1 MEDKFR
7 TKEQLLNQ
15 LAELGQRN
23 TELER
28 SLTDL
33 RQAEEH
39 IRYLATL
46 PDLNPNPVIEVN
58 SSGKITFFNRAAEKA
73 LEELGMDKG
82 DIKAILP
89 KDLTTVLRDLST
101 KSKPTLSREVIIK
114 DRVFSETICFTPLY
128 NAAFIYVT
136 DITELRRSEKQTTK
150 LSSLKEQL
158 LGTIRLGEKLK
169 LITDG
174 IVEIFGAD
182 FARIWMTKDGDLCEK
197 GCPHA
202 TATEGQEVCRDQTRC
217 LHLIASSGRYN
228 RTDGTHHRVPLG
240 CYKIG
245 RVASGQDSY
254 FVTNDVTGDPR
265 VHDHEWAK
273 NLGLM
278 SFAGYRLLSAEGKP
292 IGVLALFS
300 KKPILAPEETLL
312 EDLANSASHVILAW
326 TAQEKLRESE
336 EKYRAIVETFS
347 GMIYTCSEDYRIE
360 FMNEAF
366 IKRTGYDAT
375 GESCYKVLHGLDSVC
390 PWCPNDRVFKGKT
403 VRFEVLS
410 PLDNRWY
417 YIVNTP
423 IYHADGAKSKHSMI
437 LDITER
443 KQAEAKIRD
452 LNQELAQRVKE
463 LKVTNEGLRTFSYS
477 LSHDLRTPLVA
488 IKGFSRRLLEKYA
501 PHLDEKGQHYLKAI
515 NGSSIKMEKLIG
527 DLLVFFGSGTKTIK
541 RSTVKM
547 DDTVQEIVH
556 QLRGLHPDRTI
567 QLNIKTLPDAKGD
580 GTMIGY
586 VLTNLLHNAVKFSR
600 SRDITVIEVAG
611 WIEKERNVYYVK
623 DNGIGFPMEQAD
635 KIFEAFKRLHTAE
648 EIEGTG
654 LGLAIVKRIIH
665 RHGGNV
671 WAKARVDKG
680 ATFYFSVPR

>member
-1 MEDKFR
+1 M
-7 TKEQLLNQ
+7 TKEQLLNE
-15 LAELGQRN
+15 LARLRQRITELGKSL
-23 TELER
+23 TELK
-28 SLTDL
+28 
-33 RQAEEH
+33 QAEEH
-39 IRYLATL
+39 IRYLAAF
-46 PDLNPNPVIEVN
+46 PDLNPNPVIEVD
-58 SSGKITFFNRAAEKA
+58 SSGEIIFFNQATEKT
-73 LEELGMDKG
+73 LEDLGMGKG

-89 KDLTTVLRDLST
+89 ENLTAVLRDLSK

-128 NAAFIYVT
+128 NAALIYVT
-136 DITELRRSEKQTTK
+136 DISELKRAEKQAIK
-150 LSSLKEQL
+150 LNSLKEQL
-158 LGTIRLGEKLK
+158 LGTMKLGEKLK

-228 RTDGTHHRVPLG
+228 HTDGTHRRVPLG

-245 RVASGQDSY
+245 RVASGQDSH
-254 FVTNDVTGDPR
+254 FVTNEVTGDPR

-273 NLGLM
+273 SLGLM

-300 KKPILAPEETLL
+300 KKAILVPEETLL
-312 EDLANSASHVILAW
+312 EGLANSTSHVILAGM
-326 TAQEKLRESE
+326 AQEKLRESE

-347 GMIYTCSEDYRIE
+347 GLIYVCSKDYRIE

-375 GESCYKVLHGLDSVC
+375 GELCYKILHGLDSIC

-423 IYHADGAKSKHSMI
+423 IYHSDGAKSKHSMI

-443 KQAEAKIRD
+443 KQAEEKIRD
-452 LNQELAQRVKE
+452 LNQELAQRVRE

-488 IKGFSRRLLEKYA
+488 IKGLSRRLLEKYA

-515 NGSSIKMEKLIG
+515 NGSSMKMEELIG
-527 DLLVFFGSGTKTIK
+527 NLLVFFGSGTKTIK
-541 RSTVKM
+541 RSQVKM
-547 DDTVQEIVH
+547 EDTVQEIVH
-556 QLRGLHPDRTI
+556 QLRGLYPDRTI
-567 QLNIKTLPDAKGD
+567 ELNIKTLPDAKGD
-580 GTMIGY
+580 GTMIRY
-586 VLTNLLHNAVKFSR
+586 VLTNLLHNAVKYSR
-600 SRDITVIEVAG
+600 PRDITVIEVAG
-611 WIEKERNVYYVK
+611 WIEKKRNVYYVK
-623 DNGIGFPMEQAD
+623 DNGIGFPMDQVS
-635 KIFEAFKRLHTAE
+635 KLFEAFKRLHTAE

-665 RHGGNV
+665 RHGGDV
-671 WAKARVDKG
+671 WAEAKVDEG